1 LYRQHGENV
10 ELLLSS
16 PPLERI
22 DPGLIN
28 DRIKVVRDA
37 EGDWE
42 LLVAVDGDT
51 FAPMGAI
58 RDTVF
63 EQTAFFGFHCQFTR
77 ANSDKFYFDYFSID
91 TTSID
96 IAPQLPPTESKLL
109 PDGYDNAAFY
119 DDFSGGLLPHWQGD

>member
-1 LYRQHGENV
+1 RLAFRPSLNNQLRIYLVADRDQLDGPLNGYFIQIGETGSTDGYHLYRQHGENV

-28 DRIKVVRDA
+28 DRIKVVRDVRS
-37 EGDWE
+37 EWE

-77 ANSDKFYFDYFSID
+77 ANKI
-91 TTSID
+91 
-96 IAPQLPPTESKLL
+96 
-109 PDGYDNAAFY
+109 GR
-119 DDFSGGLLPHWQGD
+119 